1 MEININVIMI
11 LLYIMTY
18 PHTHRHIQAH
28 RDADTVTES
37 EKGTQAQTQSEGD
50 RAGTQIRWHIQI
62 QRKCRTHTEAAARQ
76 AEHTVH
82 GPVHTAAIYLCVCMC
97 SGRINTWLQPFQRCG
112 RDRNII
118 RAARPAPC
126 AVTLIRWVGAVII
139 F

>member
-1 MEININVIMI
+1 
-11 LLYIMTY
+11 MTY
-18 PHTHRHIQAH
+18 TQTQAH
-28 RDADTVTES
+28 RRT
-37 EKGTQAQTQSEGD
+37 GTQAQTQSEGEGD
-50 RAGTQIRWHIQI
+50 RAGTQTDGT
-62 QRKCRTHTEAAARQ
+62 CRFRENVQDTESHTQSHRQAAARQ

-82 GPVHTAAIYLCVCMC
+82 GPVHTAAIYVCVCMC
-97 SGRINTWLQPFQRCG
+97 SVRINTWLQPFQRCG